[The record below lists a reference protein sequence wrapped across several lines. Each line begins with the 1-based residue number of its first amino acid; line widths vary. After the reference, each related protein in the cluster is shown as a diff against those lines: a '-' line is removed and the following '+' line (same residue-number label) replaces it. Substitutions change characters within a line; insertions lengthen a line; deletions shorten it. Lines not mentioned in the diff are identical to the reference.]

1 MILNAQEMF
10 HMWAYFS
17 MDRGTCT
24 VFLGDALCEAVRVSW
39 HEAWWEV
46 VANSGKGKGTGKGTG
61 EEGKEGPGAG
71 TQEGKG
77 GSGTGKGKGNE
88 TWREF
93 DREGMA
99 RFPLKVKLAR
109 VIDWQTDEDVQACEE
124 LGREGRTSTEAME
137 P

>member
-1 MILNAQEMF
+1 
-10 HMWAYFS
+10 

-46 VANSGKGKGTGKGTG
+46 VANSGKGNGTGKGTG

-99 RFPLKVKLAR
+99 RFP
-109 VIDWQTDEDVQACEE
+109 
-124 LGREGRTSTEAME
+124 ME
-137 P
+137 